1 MVFPGGKISGLLG
14 AAIDAI
20 GDALGLGGKKNNGP
34 EKPIPRQKY
43 PQILFIWGLTRI
55 LPVTIESMS
64 ITEQQY
70 DSLLNPVQAE
80 VAIGLTVTPISGCSN
95 DKIGKGAYEYTRM
108 AKDVMAISN
117 LSNTAGQIMDLVPF

>member
-1 MVFPGGKISGLLG
+1 VE
-14 AAIDAI
+14 
-20 GDALGLGGKKNNGP
+20 KKNNEP

-43 PQILFIWGLTRI
+43 PQILFIWGITRI

-70 DSLLNPVQAE
+70 DSLLNPIQAE
-80 VAIGLTVTPISGCSN
+80 VSISLTVTPINGCSN
-95 DKIGKGAYEYTRM
+95 DKIGKGAYEYTSM

-117 LSNTAGQIMDLVPF
+117 LSNTAGQIMDLIPF